1 MPPNV
6 VTMRRFGSL
15 VLLAVLAAACGGG
28 DAPTIEAGGAVAGP
42 PASGSSTTTSVP
54 DSTTA
59 ARSVAEAQSIALR
72 LTGDT
77 EVPGPGSDGT
87 ADATLTYDGDQL
99 CIEGTT
105 SGVGPLT
112 NGHVHAGVAGEAGPA
127 VVDLGVRTDA
137 DGPFR
142 GCATVGAEG
151 GVVFVDPASYYVN
164 LHTAEQPDGAVR
176 AQLG

>member
-1 MPPNV
+1 
-6 VTMRRFGSL
+6 MRRSAAL
-15 VLLAVLAAACGGG
+15 VLLAVLTACGSE
-28 DAPTIEAGGAVAGP
+28 DAPTIDPGAGGAPTTAP
-42 PASGSSTTTSVP
+42 STSTTEATPV
-54 DSTTA
+54 STD
-59 ARSVAEAQSIALR
+59 VEPQSLALT

-87 ADATLTYDGDQL
+87 AEATLTYDGNEL
-99 CIEGTT
+99 CLEGTT
-105 SGVGPLT
+105 SGVGALT
-112 NGHVHAGVAGEAGPA
+112 NGHIHAARAGESGPV

-151 GVVFVDPASYYVN
+151 GVVFVDPAAYYVN
-164 LHTAEQPDGAVR
+164 LHTAEFPDGAVR